1 MARKVSLEEWLAG
14 AISDPD
20 RPEGQGVTA
29 FVMHHTL
36 AGGKKGDFVHK
47 HARGSGEWDVKKL
60 TEILESKA
68 AVFIQE
74 RQGRQVFRVYP
85 FFGGKG
91 ESEGYFEFSKE
102 REEEGVGT
110 LTEEPDTRGQT
121 SQTMRHNEAYASLLV
136 SGLNQLMGNMLEH
149 NKQLAQE
156 ASNLRH
162 DNAQNFETMK
172 GMVLESESRA
182 HELRMKEMEFER
194 TSVFYRKAMELAGP
208 LANTLTGREIVP
220 QSHADSQNLQGGGP
234 AHGEGEGGD
243 HGRRRPHEVHG
254 GDAAGAHR
262 RHDEPSGRDLEG
274 GAAEAGGDPE
284 HEPVG
289 RPRGGRRRR
298 GGRKDDP
305 RERKRSRAAVRTRST
320 R

>member
-220 QSHADSQNLQGGGP
+220 QSHADSQIFKAVVLHM
-234 AHGEGEGGD
+234 ARAKEGTMGGD
-243 HGRRRPHEVHG
+243 GLTKFMEGMPQELIVAMISRADAILKEERQKQEEIRSMNPWADPAA
-254 GDAAGAHR
+254 DAAGEVA
-262 RHDEPSGRDLEG
+262 GKMTLANG
-274 GAAEAGGDPE
+274 NGAAQP
-284 HEPVG
+284 
-289 RPRGGRRRR
+289 
-298 GGRKDDP
+298 
-305 RERKRSRAAVRTRST
+305 
-320 R
+320 